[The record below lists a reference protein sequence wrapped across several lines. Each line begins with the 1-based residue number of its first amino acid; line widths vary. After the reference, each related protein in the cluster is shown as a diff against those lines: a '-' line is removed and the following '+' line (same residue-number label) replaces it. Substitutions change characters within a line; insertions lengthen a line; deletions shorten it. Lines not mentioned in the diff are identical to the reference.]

1 MANEIQYRRPAAAGV
16 AASRAKGFG
25 AKDLRWSHIHA
36 AIAALERGATGP
48 EAANEAGIGP
58 RVWRLLR
65 GKRSGPQ
72 VLALL
77 AKNDPDGKKAYL
89 SELDELCT
97 ACIKGRPVT
106 RDKVLSPAPKP
117 RGDRPMPG
125 LLGPSVEF

>member
-1 MANEIQYRRPAAAGV
+1 MK
-16 AASRAKGFG
+16 SS
-25 AKDLRWSHIHA
+25 DLRWSHIHA
-36 AIAALERGATGP
+36 AIAALERGMSGP

-89 SELDELCT
+89 SELDELCA
-97 ACIKGRPVT
+97 ACITGRPRT
-106 RDKVLSPAPKP
+106 QGTARRAKVAQPK
-117 RGDRPMPG
+117 GDRPVAG
-125 LLGPSVEF
+125 LLGPALKGF